1 MEAGHRASTTTGSFA
16 LNAMRPSVTPQITPS
31 QASFVMPSRPSSKP
45 FYSAPRPHNFSQ
57 APQATAQAIQ
67 LDEPIVSDN
76 ETTAHEFTYTPTLGE
91 PEPKSNRMYSSHYCT
106 SRMT

>member
-67 LDEPIVSDN
+67 LEEPTVSDN
-76 ETTAHEFTYTPTLGE
+76 ETRSEGH
-91 PEPKSNRMYSSHYCT
+91 T
-106 SRMT
+106 SELQSLMRRSYAVFCSKKKKKTQSI